1 MTKQMMN
8 RTLCGH
14 LAHSQ
19 QDKENEGRKRPCS
32 GLSLVQFTRR
42 FQTVVGLTAIRYV
55 TALRLEKAWTLL
67 LETEYTLDYIGKN
80 ADI

>member
-19 QDKENEGRKRPCS
+19 QDMENEG
-32 GLSLVQFTRR
+32 G
-42 FQTVVGLTAIRYV
+42 
-55 TALRLEKAWTLL
+55 
-67 LETEYTLDYIGKN
+67 ETHIFGVNTNI
-80 ADI
+80 